1 MFVFLVPKFV
11 KAVKA
16 ILCVV
21 VLSIKQY
28 WFAHHQPFLVV
39 ASGPKSDV
47 SKKERQLK
55 QKSL

>member
-21 VLSIKQY
+21 LLSIKQY

-47 SKKERQLK
+47 SKKEERQL
-55 QKSL
+55 L